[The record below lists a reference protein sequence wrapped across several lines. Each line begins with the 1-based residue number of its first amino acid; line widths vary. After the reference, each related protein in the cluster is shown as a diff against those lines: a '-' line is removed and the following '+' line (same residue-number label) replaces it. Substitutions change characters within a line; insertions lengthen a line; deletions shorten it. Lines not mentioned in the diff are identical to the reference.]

1 MEKII
6 EYNGDEFQKLYD
18 EYKGWVESGEDDIVK
33 PKRPDEEVWNKMSS
47 GRVIDLQGPQG
58 NAFALMAY
66 ADDFLRQMGRRD
78 EFNAMRTEMMS
89 GDYNN
94 LIRIFEENF
103 GEYVTLVGKPD
114 EVFYEEDEW

>member
-1 MEKII
+1 
-6 EYNGDEFQKLYD
+6 
-18 EYKGWVESGEDDIVK
+18 
-33 PKRPDEEVWNKMSS
+33 MSS

-66 ADDFLRQMGRRD
+66 ADDFLRQMNRRH

-89 GDYNN
+89 GDYDN

-114 EVFYEEDEW
+114 EVFDDE

>member
-1 MEKII
+1 
-6 EYNGDEFQKLYD
+6 
-18 EYKGWVESGEDDIVK
+18 
-33 PKRPDEEVWNKMSS
+33 MSS

-58 NAFALMAY
+58 NAFALMAQ

-78 EFNAMRTEMMS
+78 EFRAMRTEMMS

-103 GEYVTLVGKPD
+103 GEYVTLVGNPD
-114 EVFYEEDEW
+114 EVFDEDE

>member
-1 MEKII
+1 
-6 EYNGDEFQKLYD
+6 
-18 EYKGWVESGEDDIVK
+18 
-33 PKRPDEEVWNKMSS
+33 MSS

-66 ADDFLRQMGRRD
+66 ADDFLRQMGRRH

-89 GDYNN
+89 GDYNK

-103 GEYVTLVGKPD
+103 GDYVDLVNKPD
-114 EVFYEEDEW
+114 EVFEEEDE

>member
-1 MEKII
+1 M
-6 EYNGDEFQKLYD
+6 
-18 EYKGWVESGEDDIVK
+18 S
-33 PKRPDEEVWNKMSS
+33 SS

-66 ADDFLRQMGRRD
+66 ADDFLRQMGRRH
-78 EFNAMRTEMMS
+78 EFNAMRSEMMS

-103 GEYVTLVGKPD
+103 GEYVTLVGNPD
-114 EVFYEEDEW
+114 EVFDEDE